1 MSIRKAAMASLVAA
15 SMVVIPTVAQAASA
29 NQTAVSKGS
38 VAAAPARKGAKTNKQ
53 SDLRGG
59 SIILALLAAGAVI
72 AGIVIAADGSNNPT
86 SP

>member
-1 MSIRKAAMASLVAA
+1 MSIRKAAMAALVAA
-15 SMVVIPTVAQAASA
+15 SIVAVPTVAQAASA
-29 NQTAVSKGS
+29 NQVAVSKTAS
-38 VAAAPARKGAKTNKQ
+38 VPVARQGAEAKKK

-59 SIILALLAAGAVI
+59 SIIIGLIAAAAII